1 MSRFRVRETD
11 DRDDAWAVADGDKF
25 ENTLN
30 YIDKEGAVDDW
41 CVAFDTE
48 AEAQAALDL
57 YLSKQKEKQSS
68 EMRQFGTGASRDAD
82 DHSEKPSYFKA
93 LSPIVLREYAKYL
106 GRHRTMADGTKR
118 DWDNWKKGLPIDVYM
133 DGLLRHTMAVWL
145 IQQGFKSYDNNG
157 EVTLKD
163 SLYGVLF
170 NTIGQLHEILKKEE
184 VN

>member
-1 MSRFRVRETD
+1 MSEFRVRETED
-11 DRDDAWAVADGDKF
+11 NLNNWCIADSDTF
-25 ENTLN
+25 SDTEN
-30 YIDKEGAVDDW
+30 YIDKEGAVDGC
-41 CVAFDTE
+41 CVTFDTE
-48 AEAQAALDL
+48 AEAQVALDL

-118 DWDNWKKGLPIDVYM
+118 DWNNWKKGLPMDVYA

-145 IQQGFKSYDNNG
+145 ILQGYKAYDNHG
-157 EVTLKD
+157 EVNLKD
-163 SLYGVLF
+163 SLNGVMF
-170 NTIGQLHEILKKEE
+170 ATNGMLHEILKDEID
-184 VN
+184 